1 MWARLELQRAP
12 DRLSLSIPLRVRL
25 LPGIISGWLLY
36 ALIGAGGSPVAG
48 PRAAALALFAVCALA
63 ALYDD
68 RWVFDL
74 DKKKVVRR
82 VGLLF
87 AARETA
93 FDMAELRRIVL
104 SGRIVSS
111 GLGAVRGG
119 FGGSGPAEGGAAAR
133 RAGVASYAILS
144 LEEEAGTCRRLEQY
158 RGTRAGDLRAV
169 AAEIAAFCRVPLEDL
184 TARD

>member
-1 MWARLELQRAP
+1 MWVRLELQREQP

-25 LPGIISGWLLY
+25 LPGVVSGWLLY
-36 ALIGAGGSPVAG
+36 ALIGAGGSPVGG

-68 RWVFDL
+68 RWIFDL
-74 DKKKVVRR
+74 NKRKVVRR

-87 AARETA
+87 AAREIA

-111 GLGAVRGG
+111 GPGAGD
-119 FGGSGPAEGGAAAR
+119 GGSGGSNAPR
-133 RAGVASYAILS
+133 RAGIGSYAIVS
-144 LEEEAGTCRRLEQY
+144 LEDTAGTCRRLEQY
-158 RGTRAGDLRAV
+158 RGTRADDLRAV
-169 AAEIAAFCRVPLEDL
+169 AAEIAAFCSVPLEDL